1 MTILPEDNAPG
12 PASRNIEGVLRR
24 VFASLV
30 VATALGG
37 SAVSCGDAK
46 VYPYVHQSGGK
57 VTCPDMMVGW
67 AAVPGPDVD
76 GGAPQVTTG
85 GGDLPPITVNN
96 VHDLT
101 TALLSPEP
109 LVIMLDGMLP
119 LTDSIKVTADKDNRN
134 GNKTLIG
141 VGANSGLTG
150 AGLDLSYADNIKVRN
165 LKISKAS
172 AGEGDAITI
181 LASHHIWID
190 HCDLSS
196 DRNDTTSGYDG
207 LVDITHGSQFVTVS
221 WTLFQNHKDTSLVGH
236 TADVTAQAED
246 QNLSVTYHHNLFLNV
261 TSGPRVRWGMVH
273 VFSNHFQDD
282 AVGVVSES
290 EATVQV
296 DHNVFDNVMRPILTT
311 YQDATSGYMI
321 ETGNKFTPSFTPD
334 IAPPT
339 TAFNLPYGYSSDAAD
354 SVSAIVSQ
362 CAGTGQLTF

>member
-1 MTILPEDNAPG
+1 MFL
-12 PASRNIEGVLRR
+12 
-24 VFASLV
+24 
-30 VATALGG
+30 ALSV
-37 SAVSCGDAK
+37 SAAAIAAAGCGDAK

-57 VTCPDMMVGW
+57 VTCPDTMVGW

-85 GGDLPPITVNN
+85 GGDLPAMPVNS
-96 VHDLT
+96 VQGLT
-101 TALLSPEP
+101 EALQSPEP
-109 LVIMLDGMLP
+109 RVILLDGMLP
-119 LTDSIKVTADKDNRN
+119 LTEAIKVTLDKDNRN

-141 VGANSGLTG
+141 VGASSGLTG
-150 AGLDLSYADNIKVRN
+150 AGLDLSYADNVIVRN

-172 AGEGDAITI
+172 AGEGDAVTI
-181 LASHHIWID
+181 LVSHHIWID

-196 DRNDTTSGYDG
+196 DRTDTTSGYDG

-221 WTLFQNHKDTSLVGH
+221 WTVFHDHKDTSLVGH
-236 TADVTAQAED
+236 TPNVNAQAED

-261 TSGPRVRWGMVH
+261 SSGPRVRWGMAH
-273 VFSNHFQDD
+273 VFSNHFQE
-282 AVGVVSES
+282 VTEFGVISQS

-296 DHNVFDNVMRPILTT
+296 DHNVFDTVGLPI
-311 YQDATSGYMI
+311 ATSYEQETAGTMI
-321 ETGNKFTPSFTPD
+321 ETGNRFPAGFTVD

-339 TAFNLPYGYSSDAAD
+339 KPFSLPYGYSSDSAD